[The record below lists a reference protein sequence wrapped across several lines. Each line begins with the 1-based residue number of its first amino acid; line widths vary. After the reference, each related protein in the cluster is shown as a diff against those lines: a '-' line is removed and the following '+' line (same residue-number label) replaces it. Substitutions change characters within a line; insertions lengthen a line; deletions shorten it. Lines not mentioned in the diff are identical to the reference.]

1 MSNTPAVSK
10 QEYTPEMLEQMET
23 SDLLKL
29 YKKTGDQ
36 SLKWPLVLRYENL
49 VKNVAFQIRGVY
61 SDFAQMEDIISEG
74 LITLVKAIDRY
85 DPERDAKFETYVS
98 KRIRGMVID
107 LMRKQDWVS
116 RNVRRRSKEINKA
129 VDDLTNELGRYPTE
143 TEVAQKLGVSEIRYR
158 KDMANIALGEM
169 LQLDA
174 LLDSE
179 YGYQIGMP
187 ADGAHGQPEAALQEQ
202 ELQQTLAE
210 GIASLRENEQIV
222 ISLHYVENLKLK
234 EIAQVMNLSE
244 PRISQLHSRAIQ
256 KLQIHMK
263 NYMQTDR
270 KSGHQEEKKHV

>member
-1 MSNTPAVSK
+1 MSDTTVVSK

-23 SDLLKL
+23 SDLLRL
-29 YKKTGDQ
+29 YKTTGDQ
-36 SLKWPLVLRYENL
+36 NLKWPLVLRYQNL
-49 VKNVAFQIRGVY
+49 VKSVAFQIRGVY
-61 SDFAQMEDIISEG
+61 SNFAQMEDIISEG
-74 LITLVKAIDRY
+74 LLTLVKAIDRY

-129 VDDLTNELGRYPTE
+129 VDDLTHKLGRYPTE

-158 KDMANIALGEM
+158 KDMANIALGDM

-179 YGYQIGMP
+179 YGYQIGVP
-187 ADGAHGQPEAALQEQ
+187 SDGAHGQPEEALQEQ

-210 GIASLRENEQIV
+210 GIASLRENEKIV

-256 KLQIHMK
+256 KLQAHMK
-263 NYMQTDR
+263 AYMQEER
-270 KSGHQEEKKHV
+270 KSKH